1 MEGSRTLQKAPEQ
14 WLGSRP
20 PSPAPKTKPANAW
33 VSVRIHPSQFPE
45 AIAASLREALRTR
58 EMNHKFH
65 YDTPRQ
71 ALRWLRLHE
80 AFSPART
87 DPNCHRI
94 YHQAFGAAAARLRGV
109 SEVQVISLGCG
120 GGQKDAQLL
129 EILRQAC
136 PGRRLQYVPA
146 DVSPSLTLVSR
157 DAAMATGLTAED
169 CLPLV
174 LDLGATTDWRSAL
187 EPAMEPSA
195 RRVICFFGM
204 LPNFAPS
211 AALTRLAPLIR
222 PNDLLLFSANLAPG
236 ADYAAGVE
244 RIRPLYDNGLTREW
258 LWTVLHDLAAEAD
271 AGGMTFRVTPCPE
284 GSGLLRIEAVVT
296 FVRPCQLRVDGEV
309 FEYAP
314 GTEFR
319 LFYSYRH
326 TPERL
331 RMLCDAS
338 GIALDGHW
346 ENASGEEGVFLG
358 CRCP

>member
-1 MEGSRTLQKAPEQ
+1 MEGSLTLRKAPDQ
-14 WLGSRP
+14 WLGDCP
-20 PSPAPKTKPANAW
+20 PSSAPTTDPANAW
-33 VSVRIHPSQFPE
+33 VSVGIHPSQFPG
-45 AIAASLREALRTR
+45 AIAASLRESLRTR

-87 DPNCHRI
+87 DPNCHQI
-94 YHQAFGAAAARLRGV
+94 YHQAFAAAAARLR
-109 SEVQVISLGCG
+109 EATEIQVISLGCG

-129 EILRQAC
+129 EVLRQDL
-136 PGRRLQYVPA
+136 PGRRLHYVPA

-169 CLPLV
+169 CVPLV
-174 LDLGATTDWRSAL
+174 LDLGATADWRAAL
-187 EPAMEPSA
+187 EPALRPSA
-195 RRVICFFGM
+195 QRVICFFGM

-211 AALTRLAPLIR
+211 TALTRLAALVR
-222 PNDLLLFSANLAPG
+222 PDDLLLFSANLAPG

-244 RIRPLYDNGLTREW
+244 RIRPLYDNALTREW
-258 LWTVLHDLAAEAD
+258 LWTVLQDLGAEAGD
-271 AGGMTFRVTPCPE
+271 GGMTFRVAPCPE

-296 FVRPCQLRVDGEV
+296 FARPCRLQVEGE
-309 FEYAP
+309 FFDYAT

-331 RMLCDAS
+331 RILCDAN
-338 GIALDGHW
+338 GLTLTGQW
-346 ENASGEEGVFLG
+346 ENGSGEEGVFLG
-358 CRCP
+358 SRRP

>member
-1 MEGSRTLQKAPEQ
+1 MNGSRTLRKAPDQ
-14 WLGSRP
+14 WLGGSP
-20 PSPAPKTKPANAW
+20 PSSAPTTDPANAW
-33 VSVRIHPSQFPE
+33 VSVRIHPSQFPG

-87 DPNCHRI
+87 DPTCHQI
-94 YHQAFGAAAARLRGV
+94 YHQAFAAAAARLRGAA
-109 SEVQVISLGCG
+109 EIQVISLGCG
-120 GGQKDAQLL
+120 GGQKDARLL
-129 EILRQAC
+129 EVLRQEL
-136 PGRRLQYVPA
+136 PGRRLHYVPA

-157 DAAMATGLTAED
+157 HAAMATGLTAED
-169 CLPLV
+169 CVPLV
-174 LDLGATTDWRSAL
+174 LDLGATTDWRAAL
-187 EPAMEPSA
+187 EPALEPSA

-204 LPNFAPS
+204 LPNFTPS
-211 AALTRLAPLIR
+211 MTLTHLTTLVR

-236 ADYAAGVE
+236 VDYAAGVE
-244 RIRPLYDNGLTREW
+244 KIRPLYDNFLTRDW
-258 LWTVLHDLAAEAD
+258 LWTVLHDLGAEAGD
-271 AGGMTFRVTPCPE
+271 GGMTFRVAPCPE

-296 FVRPCQLRVDGEV
+296 FVRACRLQVDGEV

-319 LFYSYRH
+319 LFFSYRH

-331 RMLCDAS
+331 RILCDAS
-338 GIALDGHW
+338 GITRAGQW
-346 ENASGEEGVFLG
+346 ENASGEEGVFLAE
-358 CRCP
+358 RRP